1 MQTACRHVGGHEHRR
16 LSGGETAEHGLARV
30 LRLETMEEV
39 RKVCDA
45 AEALCPDSIWPIAS
59 YKQLL
64 FLDSEQGN
72 TIA

>member
-1 MQTACRHVGGHEHRR
+1 MESAEGAYPTAQ
-16 LSGGETAEHGLARV
+16 AARV
-30 LRLETMEEV
+30 ARLETMEEV